1 MQNIFET
8 SIVLSEDGGV
18 ICKFSKNLTGDADGG
33 DDIYLGVDGGV
44 FIFAEGEDMGTDKK
58 YEFFPKKVDFSEFG
72 MPINDDGTDD
82 GQQENKNVGNTD
94 SIALEDQYLESDE
107 NDNLESKSKE
117 PDLNSQET
125 GPDQIDTEKDAK
137 IPSMTDSIAL
147 DEYQE
152 SMGNENHASQ
162 DTGIGQTSDM
172 GMINKDH
179 DSNSKDPDM
188 NSQETGPDQI
198 DTEKHAKIPSMTD
211 SIALDDEYQHIIGNE
226 NDIAS
231 QNSGI
236 GQTSDVEV
244 IDEDHDSNSK
254 EPDMNSQEIGPDQ
267 IDAEK
272 DAKIP
277 SMTDSIA
284 LDNEYKEI
292 TGNENYITSQDT
304 GIGQTSDVDVVDE
317 DHDSNSKEPD
327 MNSQDTR
334 PDQTD
339 RENDDKTPALTD
351 STALDDEYQEN
362 TGNEHDTISQDTGIG
377 QTSDVDVVD
386 EDHDSNSKEPDMNSQ
401 DTRPDQTNTENDDK
415 TPALT
420 DSIALDDEYQE
431 IKGNESDTSQDI
443 GIGQTSD
450 IDVVDEDHDSNS
462 KEPHMNSQETEPDQ
476 TDTENDDKT
485 PPMTDSIALD
495 DEYQEN
501 TGNENDTSQGTG
513 QGLTGEIDDEY
524 QTQEEGLIHNED
536 PGPVGEYGLPG
547 EPEIGQ
553 EGVPFQCDGNTDGFR
568 FLHLPKT
575 FTKFT
580 ECHDGVFHERD
591 CPRGALF
598 FVTLQCCI
606 NYAKFPCRRNCAN

>member
-44 FIFAEGEDMGTDKK
+44 FIFAEGEDMGSDKK

-211 SIALDDEYQHIIGNE
+211 SIALDNEYQHIIGNE

-292 TGNENYITSQDT
+292 TGNENYIT
-304 GIGQTSDVDVVDE
+304 
-317 DHDSNSKEPD
+317 
-327 MNSQDTR
+327 
-334 PDQTD
+334 
-339 RENDDKTPALTD
+339 
-351 STALDDEYQEN
+351 
-362 TGNEHDTISQDTGIG
+362 SQDTGIG

>member
-1 MQNIFET
+1 MQNIFEM

-33 DDIYLGVDGGV
+33 DDIYLGVDGGI

-211 SIALDDEYQHIIGNE
+211 S
-226 NDIAS
+226 
-231 QNSGI
+231 
-236 GQTSDVEV
+236 
-244 IDEDHDSNSK
+244 
-254 EPDMNSQEIGPDQ
+254 
-267 IDAEK
+267 
-272 DAKIP
+272 
-277 SMTDSIA
+277 
-284 LDNEYKEI
+284 
-292 TGNENYITSQDT
+292 
-304 GIGQTSDVDVVDE
+304 
-317 DHDSNSKEPD
+317 
-327 MNSQDTR
+327 
-334 PDQTD
+334 
-339 RENDDKTPALTD
+339 
-351 STALDDEYQEN
+351 TALDDEYQEN

-401 DTRPDQTNTENDDK
+401 DTRPDQTDRENDDK
-415 TPALT
+415 TPAL
-420 DSIALDDEYQE
+420 
-431 IKGNESDTSQDI
+431 
-443 GIGQTSD
+443 
-450 IDVVDEDHDSNS
+450 
-462 KEPHMNSQETEPDQ
+462 
-476 TDTENDDKT
+476 
-485 PPMTDSIALD
+485 TDSIALD

>member
-198 DTEKHAKIPSMTD
+198 DTKKHAKIPS
-211 SIALDDEYQHIIGNE
+211 
-226 NDIAS
+226 
-231 QNSGI
+231 
-236 GQTSDVEV
+236 
-244 IDEDHDSNSK
+244 
-254 EPDMNSQEIGPDQ
+254 
-267 IDAEK
+267 
-272 DAKIP
+272 
-277 SMTDSIA
+277 
-284 LDNEYKEI
+284 
-292 TGNENYITSQDT
+292 
-304 GIGQTSDVDVVDE
+304 
-317 DHDSNSKEPD
+317 
-327 MNSQDTR
+327 
-334 PDQTD
+334 
-339 RENDDKTPALTD
+339 
-351 STALDDEYQEN
+351 
-362 TGNEHDTISQDTGIG
+362 
-377 QTSDVDVVD
+377 
-386 EDHDSNSKEPDMNSQ
+386 
-401 DTRPDQTNTENDDK
+401 
-415 TPALT
+415 
-420 DSIALDDEYQE
+420 
-431 IKGNESDTSQDI
+431 
-443 GIGQTSD
+443 
-450 IDVVDEDHDSNS
+450 
-462 KEPHMNSQETEPDQ
+462 
-476 TDTENDDKT
+476 
-485 PPMTDSIALD
+485 MTDSIALD

-501 TGNENDTSQGTG
+501 TGNENDTS

-547 EPEIGQ
+547 ESEIGQ
-553 EGVPFQCDGNTDGFR
+553 QGVPFQCDGNTDGFR

-580 ECHDGVFHERD
+580 ECHNGVFHERD